1 MLANQSC
8 RIRSLIHR
16 QGVAVMV
23 CPYLP
28 WLGRSRSQRE
38 RKCLRHGLVSRLRKS
53 LSWSEQRCPLWVLIV
68 PFYHYEWVLFLSRFP
83 GRPFCEHGRVIPE
96 NRPKSILYVYLSL
109 LLVKLSTERVFLGY
123 KIDRESILGS
133 IIDSHTLL
141 RRNSVENRPGLETPF
156 GTFRFCSH
164 GSYRCP
170 ALERI
175 LGEIDVFSWMCSLL
189 PKQRD

>member
-1 MLANQSC
+1 MYVWQSYLIPMRSRIVVYWLSITNMALKWRGCSHGGQVFAIAYLDGARTWWPDDGSLSEASAAMLANQSC

-109 LLVKLSTERVFLGY
+109 LLVKLSTECGIYV
-123 KIDRESILGS
+123 
-133 IIDSHTLL
+133 
-141 RRNSVENRPGLETPF
+141 V
-156 GTFRFCSH
+156 
-164 GSYRCP
+164 
-170 ALERI
+170 
-175 LGEIDVFSWMCSLL
+175 
-189 PKQRD
+189 

>member
-1 MLANQSC
+1 MAVLYNDAGDECYIITIEWQDGVEMAWLQWRGRCNREIWCWLVHRTWWPDDGSLSEASAAMLANQSC

-83 GRPFCEHGRVIPE
+83 GRPFCEHGRGTIPPSGGMGYE
-96 NRPKSILYVYLSL
+96 PK
-109 LLVKLSTERVFLGY
+109 KLKPFFCY
-123 KIDRESILGS
+123 
-133 IIDSHTLL
+133 
-141 RRNSVENRPGLETPF
+141 F
-156 GTFRFCSH
+156 GTYPNVFPPPCS
-164 GSYRCP
+164 R
-170 ALERI
+170 
-175 LGEIDVFSWMCSLL
+175 
-189 PKQRD
+189 